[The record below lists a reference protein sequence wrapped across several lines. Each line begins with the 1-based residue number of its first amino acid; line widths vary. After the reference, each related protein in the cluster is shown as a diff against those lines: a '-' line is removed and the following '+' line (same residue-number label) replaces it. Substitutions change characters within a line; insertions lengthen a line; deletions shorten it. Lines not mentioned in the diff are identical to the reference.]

1 MGKADKEK
9 KIVKVL
15 LCLTGY
21 FLWTL
26 RNILPIKFIP
36 QICQKERS
44 NRILLFGPPSCFMPF
59 FI

>member
-26 RNILPIKFIP
+26 ENFVKYINQNAYI
-36 QICQKERS
+36 
-44 NRILLFGPPSCFMPF
+44 
-59 FI
+59 